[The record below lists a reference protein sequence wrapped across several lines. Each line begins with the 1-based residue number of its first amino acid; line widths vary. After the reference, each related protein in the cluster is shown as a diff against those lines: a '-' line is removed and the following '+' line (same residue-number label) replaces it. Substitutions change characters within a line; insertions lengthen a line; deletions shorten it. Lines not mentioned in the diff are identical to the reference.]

1 MSILIY
7 LIYMFLYVYR
17 YAATLEACAL
27 HADLSKLPDGDQT
40 VLTLLALLVQKFSVY
55 LLY

>member
-1 MSILIY
+1 
-7 LIYMFLYVYR
+7 MFLYVYR

-40 VLTLLALLVQKFSVY
+40 VLTYFFFLSTKVLSLLALLVQKY
-55 LLY
+55 RY